1 MKTCEV
7 LLLGYVGTKF
17 LGKKC
22 ALGQV
27 PSFLGRHSPVKVG
40 IANKSHPN
48 SENPKGGAG
57 GVSWQR
63 LMIFQRST
71 ANKNPKLNHEPRNLC
86 IALPSIIMEV

>member
-57 GVSWQR
+57 G
-63 LMIFQRST
+63 
-71 ANKNPKLNHEPRNLC
+71 
-86 IALPSIIMEV
+86 